1 MHTYHNVNSLVAEKE
16 LAEAQN
22 QPQADQS
29 GLNQSH
35 VVVKHRSASL
45 FPI

>member
-1 MHTYHNVNSLVAEKE
+1 MHSYHSINGRVPEQD
-16 LAEAQN
+16 LAVAQN

-29 GLNQSH
+29 GLNQVH
-35 VVVKHRSASL
+35 VVVKHRSGSL